1 LFAALVREPA
11 ARRLWCSS
19 TVCPSEMDGL
29 RDDAD
34 VLFILITNRP
44 EEAEEALASRPGLV
58 GEAIEIANPDAACRS
73 RLVTL
78 YGQALAFEDGAVDAT
93 AARSEGRVRPSSRR
107 CSALSCRPPTPRTQ
121 ATGSRLRRP
130 MLRTEAGGIATVI
143 DRNRSDSPCPD
154 RGRAFARHGSFR
166 TDSAASAGGLRRLSP
181 SSSSDRGCPRHGSG
195 RRGPPR

>member
-1 LFAALVREPA
+1 
-11 ARRLWCSS
+11 
-19 TVCPSEMDGL
+19 MDGL

-107 CSALSCRPPTPRTQ
+107 WSTLS
-121 ATGSRLRRP
+121 RRP
-130 MLRTEAGGIATVI
+130 HR
-143 DRNRSDSPCPD
+143 
-154 RGRAFARHGSFR
+154 RGRRQPDLGR
-166 TDSAASAGGLRRLSP
+166 DGQ
-181 SSSSDRGCPRHGSG
+181 CSG
-195 RRGPPR
+195 RERVA